1 MPEAEPEPEQY
12 PTPRAAVPGVPAC
25 AAVEGLAT
33 DAREDL
39 VKCVNCPSLM
49 IKGQMVCFSCGTQA
63 AERVKHQNLR
73 RKLNSRR
80 RELEGQIYQ
89 KFGRQ
94 LTDASA
100 ADLGG
105 MADVRSRGSRS
116 FEADTLDNARKNYQ
130 NALKRGF
137 TSILDRY
144 HKDDQF
150 LAAMGRMGKI
160 RRNVLIMDLLAKA
173 VLPNPGRDFS
183 QRRIARQD
191 EAELNKN
198 GARAIYFPS
207 ASIAL
212 TQAGL
217 TTQPTDPSFAVMWNG
232 APLSV
237 SDFVAGVLRQPSTVL
252 LLTFNKGWID
262 VPKRTPDELQTWIL
276 DVFRDN
282 EPMAMNAHRVL
293 EAQRERNRE
302 VSRRQVEQ
310 AKAKSAAVPKEPS
323 YPPPSWKGKGKGGSH
338 DPAVQPSGKGGDAP
352 RHGRRDQQ
360 WDD

>member
-1 MPEAEPEPEQY
+1 
-12 PTPRAAVPGVPAC
+12 
-25 AAVEGLAT
+25 
-33 DAREDL
+33 
-39 VKCVNCPSLM
+39 M

-94 LTDASA
+94 LSDASA

-105 MADVRSRGSRS
+105 MADVHNRGSRS

-160 RRNVLIMDLLAKA
+160 RRNILIMDLLAKA

-191 EAELNKN
+191 AAELNKN
-198 GARAIYFPS
+198 GARTVYFPS

-232 APLSV
+232 APPFQSATSWPVSSGSPAQSCSSPSTKAGSMCRRGRPMSCKPGFLTFSGTMSLWPRTPTACWKLNVKGTVKYPVAKLSKPRRSQRPCPRSRAILRHHGKAKEKAGLRTQPSGHPEKAV
-237 SDFVAGVLRQPSTVL
+237 MLRATGAATSSGVTGSGRISNGPTGTPGVAGVTTPATTTGTV
-252 LLTFNKGWID
+252 
-262 VPKRTPDELQTWIL
+262 PDTGEL
-276 DVFRDN
+276 
-282 EPMAMNAHRVL
+282 
-293 EAQRERNRE
+293 
-302 VSRRQVEQ
+302 
-310 AKAKSAAVPKEPS
+310 
-323 YPPPSWKGKGKGGSH
+323 
-338 DPAVQPSGKGGDAP
+338 
-352 RHGRRDQQ
+352 
-360 WDD
+360 